1 MGDKFSFV
9 VGVTGCFYLK
19 SWRWRRCLNNKVRT
33 ALIVLVLI
41 AVWFL
46 SGLLFKDSNGQTPQK
61 VNGSEA
67 DTAHKLEDVQP
78 LTKVK
83 TRWLEAQSYSRQVIA
98 RGRTAVNRQVTLRA
112 EVSGRVVA
120 VPVEKGQS
128 VTPGEMVCELATEDR
143 PQRVREAQ
151 SAVEEADIEY
161 RGALKLKQRGFQSEV
176 AIARAKARL
185 DTAKAD
191 LSLKQMNLANTKIIA
206 PFAGFIDTRPV
217 EVGDY
222 MDRNHICAELVETNP
237 LKVVA
242 RLSEREVVRV
252 SVGRPAQV
260 TLSTGEKVRG
270 EVIYLSQLADPVT
283 RTYNMEILLPNPDH
297 RLRAGVA
304 SQVLVAADE
313 LQAHRIPASL
323 LALGDS
329 GEVGVKVLDDDN
341 SVRFSPVTLV
351 GDDSEGVW
359 VTGLPPRVQLIT
371 VGQEYVSIGE
381 EVIADADV
389 SGTQTVL

>member
-1 MGDKFSFV
+1 
-9 VGVTGCFYLK
+9 
-19 SWRWRRCLNNKVRT
+19 LNKNVRA

-46 SGLLFKDSNGQTPQK
+46 SGVLLEEPGDPIEQKANGVEQET
-61 VNGSEA
+61 VHEA
-67 DTAHKLEDVQP
+67 VDVP
-78 LTKVK
+78 ALTRVK

-120 VPVEKGQS
+120 VPVEKGQAVS
-128 VTPGEMVCELATEDR
+128 LGETVCELATEDR
-143 PQRVREAQ
+143 QQRVLEAE
-151 SAVEEADIEY
+151 SAVAEADIEY

-185 DTAKAD
+185 DSAKAD
-191 LSLKQMNLANTKIIA
+191 LSLKQMNLANTKIVA

-222 MDRNHICAELVETNP
+222 MDRNHICAELVEMNP

-242 RLSEREVVRV
+242 QLSEREVVRV
-252 SVGRPAQV
+252 TVGRSAEV

-270 EVIYLSQLADPVT
+270 EVIYLSHMADPVT
-283 RTYNMEILLPNPDH
+283 RTYNMEIILPNPDY

-329 GEVGVKVLDDDN
+329 GEVGVKVLDNKN
-341 SVRFSPVTLV
+341 SVRFRPVILV

-381 EVIADADV
+381 QVTAEAETSEI
-389 SGTQTVL
+389 QTTL

>member
-1 MGDKFSFV
+1 M
-9 VGVTGCFYLK
+9 
-19 SWRWRRCLNNKVRT
+19 NNKVRT